1 VTVPTI
7 NFSGM
12 MYPVST
18 LEGGAR
24 LIGQMFPALYF
35 QRISSGVFNKG
46 LGFGVLYPNHLAL
59 FGFYIGFLFLA
70 ALLLKKQE
78 A

>member
-1 VTVPTI
+1 
-7 NFSGM
+7 

-24 LIGQMFPALYF
+24 VIGQLFPALYF
-35 QRISSGVFNKG
+35 QQISAGVFNKG
-46 LGFGVLYPNHLAL
+46 LGIAELYPNHLVLA
-59 FGFYIGFLFLA
+59 GFCLVFLAVA